1 MAAHRQADA
10 TEALDAVSRN
20 LLTRLQTHIPL
31 VPRPFAAIGEELG
44 LSEDDVVARTQSM
57 VDGRLI
63 RQVGAIFDGRAL
75 GYDSCLV
82 AAKYAPERLDAAA
95 RLVSAHPGVSH
106 NYQREH
112 DFNLWYTLAVPPGR
126 PLADEV
132 ALLHRLTGA
141 DSTRPLPALR
151 MFKLGVKLDMDE
163 TPADT
168 RSEQPVSGARAA
180 GPQAPS
186 QHEIA
191 AVRAFQEPFAIS
203 ARPFDAA
210 AALHGFASAEALLAA
225 GEALLRRGALRRFSA
240 VLRHREAGFGANG
253 MAVWKASPEECA
265 VAGPIMASFAKVS
278 HCYQRP
284 VYEDWPYSL
293 FTMIHGRTSDEVGNC
308 IAALQR
314 ETGLPEF
321 RVLYSSVEY
330 KKARV
335 RYFTDDW
342 AAWSR
347 QADTALRAEPVLAR
361 EDL

>member
-1 MAAHRQADA
+1 MAAHRHADA
-10 TEALDAVSRN
+10 SEALDAVSRT

-44 LSEDDVVARTQSM
+44 LPEDEVVERTRAM
-57 VDGRLI
+57 ADGRLI

-82 AAKYAPERLDAAA
+82 AAKYPPEHLDAAA
-95 RLVSAHPGVSH
+95 KLISAHPGVSH
-106 NYQREH
+106 NYQRAH
-112 DFNLWYTLAVPPGR
+112 DFNLWYTLAVPAGR
-126 PLADEV
+126 PLAEEV

-141 DSTRPLPALR
+141 VSTRPLPALR

-163 TPADT
+163 TAADT
-168 RSEQPVSGARAA
+168 RSEQPVSGATAA

-186 QHEIA
+186 EREIA
-191 AVRAFQEPFAIS
+191 AVLAFQEPFPIVT
-203 ARPFDAA
+203 RPFDAA
-210 AALHGFASAEALLAA
+210 AALHGFASAEALLEA
-225 GEALLRRGALRRFSA
+225 GEELRARGALRRLSA

-253 MAVWKASPEECA
+253 MAVWKAAPEECA

-293 FTMIHGRTSDEVGNC
+293 FTMIHGRTSEEVADC
-308 IAALQR
+308 ISAIQR
-314 ETGLPEF
+314 ETGLREHA
-321 RVLYSSVEY
+321 VLYSSVEY

-335 RYFTDDW
+335 HYFGDEWDDW
-342 AAWSR
+342 LREAESAA
-347 QADTALRAEPVLAR
+347 ATAPAKAGRNP
-361 EDL
+361 